1 MSKYDPLGAYL
12 RRQRQSEVA
21 MTFREIERVTGT
33 KLPASAKYRAWW
45 SNNDFNN
52 VMTKVW
58 LEAGFRTEQVDIASG
73 RLVFRRVSPAPGA
86 KEQPGRDRHPLFG
99 TLKGLSRVAP
109 GTDLTAPADPSWSN
123 DN

>member
-1 MSKYDPLGAYL
+1 MSKYDPLGTYL
-12 RRQRQSEVA
+12 RRQRQSEVP
-21 MTFREIERVTGT
+21 MTFREIERITGT

-58 LEAGFRTEQVDIASG
+58 LEAGFKTEQVDLASG
-73 RLVFRRVSPAPGA
+73 RLVFRRIDLTTTAQQSA
-86 KEQPGRDRHPLFG
+86 KDRHPLFG
-99 TLKGLSRVAP
+99 ALKGLSRVAP
-109 GTDLTAPADPSWSN
+109 DVDLTEPADPSWGS